1 MNKMGFGVLVGV
13 PLSCPEYVTLRLEEC
28 LRSVLHN
35 VDTFRVV
42 RDVVSYLQAIQ
53 ENREDYK
60 VSIVVDALGK
70 DTMYVPFLQG
80 VQKKNPQLK
89 LIVVVPS
96 ERKGSSAM
104 EELIDLG
111 VFNALYQND
120 LSADSLHQLMV
131 APRDITEAAQ
141 YYEVDLFAQADE
153 HKLIKYGYRG
163 KYQEVQEQRKGPVT
177 RTIRDNVTV
186 TRGTAKDFGK
196 GNSFSAGAAD
206 EELFSFMDEE
216 GFGIDHTGMGKTRY
230 MEFPLEPDW
239 VGAYKQELNKHF
251 RERGLADLQAFENGS
266 CSEAEFITLLHKK
279 MNDLRISD
287 ERQGAVAESF
297 MRDIVSY
304 GKLDVVLNTIGISDV
319 KLNSKDS
326 ITVQFKGEWFD
337 TNVKFKTDEEFLYF
351 VNKVCTKNHV
361 AVNINATQIV
371 FSDIKTNKDARFR
384 ISVSHKSINTSGL
397 TTASIRKIDKSKKLA
412 KELIGEGYWTKE
424 EAALLVNAIRKKKTI
439 IFCGG
444 SGSGKTVGLN
454 CLLEYL
460 ADNITGICIQEAE
473 ELFAKGKCNL
483 EFQHSIAAKGE
494 GKVKV
499 TLKDL
504 ATQGLLK
511 NAQLFVIGEIKGNE
525 AEDFFTAANTGAQ
538 CLCTTHANT
547 AFDALERIA
556 DLARG
561 AGYGQEQMLKMLARN
576 VDFVV
581 NIHKYKVRTIA
592 GVGGWDDEQKEV
604 VYDVY
609 KFDK

>member
-1 MNKMGFGVLVGV
+1 MGFGVLVGV
-13 PLSCPEYVTLRLEEC
+13 PLSCPEHVTLRLEEC
-28 LRSVLHN
+28 LRGVLN
-35 VDTFRVV
+35 NIDTFRVV

-53 ENREDYK
+53 ENKEDYK
-60 VSIVVDALGK
+60 VSIAVDALGK

-80 VQKKNPQLK
+80 VQKQHPQLK
-89 LIVVVPS
+89 IIVIVPN

-104 EELIDLG
+104 EDLIDMGL
-111 VFNALYQND
+111 FNAIFQSDIGPDNLRN
-120 LSADSLHQLMV
+120 LIV
-131 APRDITEAAQ
+131 APRDITDAAQ
-141 YYEVDLFAQADE
+141 YYEVDLFAGADE

-163 KYQEVQEQRKGPVT
+163 KNQEVREQKKGPVT
-177 RTIRDNVTV
+177 RQIRDNVTV
-186 TRGTAKDFGK
+186 TRGIAKDFGK
-196 GNSFSAGAAD
+196 GNSFTSGSAD

-216 GFGIDHTGMGKTRY
+216 GLGINHTGMGKTRH
-230 MEFPLEPDW
+230 MDFALEAEW
-239 VGAYKQELNKHF
+239 VDAYKQELNKHF
-251 RERGLADLQAFENGS
+251 RDRGLADLQAFENGS
-266 CSEAEFITLLHKK
+266 CSEEEFRILLFKK
-279 MNDLRISD
+279 LKELRVPED
-287 ERQGAVAESF
+287 KQEAVAESF
-297 MRDIVSY
+297 MRDITSY
-304 GKLDVVLNTIGISDV
+304 GKLDVVLNTPGISDV

-326 ITVQFKGEWFD
+326 ITIQFKGEWFD

-361 AVNINATQIV
+361 AVNINATQVV

-412 KELIGEGYWTKE
+412 HELIREGYWTKE

-473 ELFAKGKCNL
+473 ELFAKGKNNL

-499 TLKDL
+499 SLKDL

-581 NIHKYKVRTIA
+581 NMHKYKVRTIA
-592 GVGGWDDEQKEV
+592 GVVGWDDEQKEV

-609 KFDK
+609 KFNK

>member
-1 MNKMGFGVLVGV
+1 MGYGVLVGV
-13 PLSCPEYVTLRLEEC
+13 PVGCPEHVTRRLEEC
-28 LRSVLHN
+28 LRGVLQN
-35 VDTFRVV
+35 IDTFRVV
-42 RDVVSYLQAIQ
+42 RDVVSYLEALR
-53 ENREDYK
+53 ENKEDYK
-60 VSIVVDALGK
+60 VSIAVDTLGK
-70 DTMYVPFLQG
+70 DTMYVPYLQG
-80 VQKKNPQLK
+80 VQKMDPQLK
-89 LIVVVPS
+89 VIVVVPN

-104 EELIDLG
+104 GELIDLG

-120 LSADSLHQLMV
+120 LNGENLYKLIV
-131 APRDITEAAQ
+131 APRDIADAAL
-141 YYEVDLFAQADE
+141 YYEVDLFATADE
-153 HKLIKYGYRG
+153 HKMIRYGYRG
-163 KYQEVQEQRKGPVT
+163 KRQEMQEQRKGPVT
-177 RTIRDNVTV
+177 RQIRENVSV
-186 TRGTAKDFGK
+186 TRGCAKDFGK
-196 GNSFSAGAAD
+196 SNSFTARTEES
-206 EELFSFMDEE
+206 ELFSFLDEE
-216 GFGIDHTGMGKTRY
+216 GMGIDHTGMGKTRR
-230 MEFPLEPDW
+230 MEFLLEPEW
-239 VGAYKQELNKHF
+239 VDTYKQDVNKHF
-251 RERGLADLQAFENGS
+251 RDRGLADLQAFENGT
-266 CSEAEFITLLHKK
+266 CSEKEFQALLYKK
-279 MNDLRISD
+279 LKELWIPEDK
-287 ERQGAVAESF
+287 QAAVAESF

-304 GKLDVVLNTIGISDV
+304 GKLDIVLNTVGISDV
-319 KLNSKDS
+319 KLNAKDS

-337 TNVKFKTDEEFLYF
+337 TNIRFKTDEEFLYF

-361 AVNINATQIV
+361 AVNINATQVV

-412 KELIGEGYWTKE
+412 HELIGEGYWTKE
-424 EAALLVNAIRKKKTI
+424 EAALLINAIRKKKTI

-473 ELFAKGKCNL
+473 ELFANSKCNL

-499 TLKDL
+499 SLKDL

-581 NIHKYKVRTIA
+581 NMHKYKVRTIA
-592 GVGGWDDEQKEV
+592 GVVGWDDEQKEV
-604 VYDVY
+604 IYDVSQFQ
-609 KFDK
+609 K

>member
-1 MNKMGFGVLVGV
+1 MGFGVLIGV
-13 PLSCPEYVTLRLEEC
+13 PVRCPERVEQGLETIV
-28 LRSVLHN
+28 RAVLQN
-35 VDTFRVV
+35 VETVKFV
-42 RDVVSYLQAIQ
+42 RDVVDYLQELR
-53 ENREDYK
+53 ENKEDYK
-60 VSIVVDALGK
+60 VSIAVDALGSN
-70 DTMYVPFLQG
+70 TMYVPYLQG
-80 VQKKNPQLK
+80 VQKSMPALK
-89 LIVVVPS
+89 LIVVVPD

-111 VFNALYQND
+111 VFNALYQRD
-120 LSADSLHQLMV
+120 LNEESIVSLLKF
-131 APRDITEAAQ
+131 PRDITEAAD
-141 YYEVDLFAQADE
+141 YYEVDLYAGADE
-153 HKLIKYGYRG
+153 HKLIRFGYQG
-163 KYQEVQEQRKGPVT
+163 KKQNVQEQKKGPVT
-177 RTIRDNVTV
+177 RMIRDNVTV

-196 GNSFSAGAAD
+196 GNSFSSGTED
-206 EELFSFMDEE
+206 QELFSFLDED
-216 GFGIDHTGMGKTRY
+216 GLGIDRVGMGATKY
-230 MEFPLEPDW
+230 MEFPLEEKW
-239 VGAYKQELNKHF
+239 VDTYKQEINKF
-251 RERGLADLQAFENGS
+251 YRDRGLADLQAFENGT
-266 CSEAEFITLLHKK
+266 CTEEEFRKLLFAKLTELK
-279 MNDLRISD
+279 IPAD
-287 ERQGAVAESF
+287 RQGSVADSF
-297 MRDIVSY
+297 LRDITSY
-304 GKLDVVLNTIGISDV
+304 GKLDVVLNTVGISDV
-319 KLNSKDS
+319 KLNHKNS
-326 ITVQFKGEWFD
+326 ITVQHKGEWFD
-337 TNVKFKTDEEFLYF
+337 TNIKFASEEEFAYF

-361 AVNINATQIV
+361 AVNVNATQIV
-371 FSDIKTNKDARFR
+371 FSDIKTNPKARFR
-384 ISVSHKSINTSGL
+384 ISVSHKSINTNGF
-397 TTASIRKIDKSKKLA
+397 TTASIRKIDKTKKLA
-412 KELIGEGYWTKE
+412 HELIREGYWTKE
-424 EAALLVNAIRKKKTI
+424 QAALLVNAIRKKKTI

-473 ELFAKGKCNL
+473 ELFANNKNNL

-561 AGYGQEQMLKMLARN
+561 AGYSQEQMLKMLSRN

-581 NIHKYKVRTIA
+581 NMHKYKVRTIA
-592 GVGGWDDEQKEV
+592 GVVGWDDEQKEV

-609 KFDK
+609 DFVK

>member
-1 MNKMGFGVLVGV
+1 MGFGVLVGV
-13 PLSCPEYVTLRLEEC
+13 PASCPEHVTLKLEEC
-28 LRSVLHN
+28 LRGVWSSM
-35 VDTFRVV
+35 DIFRVV
-42 RDVVSYLQAIQ
+42 KDEISYLQTIQ
-53 ENREDYK
+53 ENKEDYK

-70 DTMYVPFLQG
+70 DTMYVPYLQG
-80 VQKKNPQLK
+80 VQKKMPHLR
-89 LIVVVPS
+89 IIAVVPN

-104 EELIDLG
+104 EELIEMG
-111 VFNALYQND
+111 VFNAIYQTD
-120 LSADSLHQLMV
+120 LSGESLKNLIM
-131 APRDITEAAQ
+131 APRDITDAAR
-141 YYEVDLFAQADE
+141 YYEVDLFASADE

-163 KYQEVQEQRKGPVT
+163 KTQEVQKQKRGPVT
-177 RTIRDNVTV
+177 RQIRDNVSV

-196 GNSFSAGAAD
+196 GNSFTNGSAD

-216 GFGIDHTGMGKTRY
+216 GLGIDYTGMGKTRF
-230 MEFPLEPDW
+230 MEFPLEEEW
-239 VGAYKQELNKHF
+239 VDAYKQDLNKHF
-251 RERGLADLQAFENGS
+251 RDRGLADLQAFENGS
-266 CSEAEFITLLHKK
+266 CSEEEFRLLLYKK
-279 MNDLRISD
+279 LKDLRVPED
-287 ERQGAVAESF
+287 KQDAVADSF
-297 MRDIVSY
+297 MRDITSY
-304 GKLDVVLNTIGISDV
+304 GKLDVVLNTPGISDV

-326 ITVQFKGEWFD
+326 VTVQYKGEWFD

-361 AVNINATQIV
+361 AVNINATQVV
-371 FSDIKTNKDARFR
+371 FSDIKTNKAARFR
-384 ISVSHKSINTSGL
+384 ISVSHKSINTNGL

-412 KELIGEGYWTKE
+412 QELIGESYWTKE

-473 ELFAKGKCNL
+473 ELFANGKCNL

-499 TLKDL
+499 SLKDL

-581 NIHKYKVRTIA
+581 NMHKYKVRTIA
-592 GVGGWDDEQKEV
+592 GVVGWDDEQKEV

-609 KFDK
+609 EFNK